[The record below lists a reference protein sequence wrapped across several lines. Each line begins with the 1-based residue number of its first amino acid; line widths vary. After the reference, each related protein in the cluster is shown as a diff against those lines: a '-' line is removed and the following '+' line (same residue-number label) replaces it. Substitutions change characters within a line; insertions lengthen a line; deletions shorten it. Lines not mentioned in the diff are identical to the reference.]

1 MEHSGMKTA
10 GRVAAMLAFALI
22 CGTAIAQD
30 EGPRIQI
37 GGPQINQQ
45 RVTATVTGRVTCA
58 DTQRAARFATV
69 TLIGTDQPLENQ
81 SRAGIGNGNGVGFGF
96 GRRVQ
101 ARTDMDGNFTVQ
113 AEPGDYYVTASAIG
127 YASPVAEAAAR
138 MRSGASTADLLATL
152 PQIHVA
158 EAGGG
163 TANITLDR
171 GGVIAG
177 KLQWDD
183 GTP

>member
-45 RVTATVTGRVTCA
+45 RMTATVTGRVTCA

-69 TLIGTDQPLENQ
+69 TLIGT
-81 SRAGIGNGNGVGFGF
+81 
-96 GRRVQ
+96 
-101 ARTDMDGNFTVQ
+101 
-113 AEPGDYYVTASAIG
+113 ASAIG
-127 YASPVAEAAAR
+127 YASPVAESAAR
-138 MRSGASTADLLATL
+138 LRSGASAADLLATM
-152 PQIHVA
+152 PQVHVA

-177 KLQWDD
+177 RLQWDD
-183 GTP
+183 GTPATGVNLSVQSTASSTGGPTDVTRVVSQLGGGFGAGL